1 MIDGDSKWK
10 RREFLQAAAG
20 VPSLVMV
27 AETVALAVPPET
39 APSEKL
45 TSPDVS
51 GNYNANGSDP
61 QAGDFDR
68 FGNAATALREY
79 WERFGHH
86 FPAARR
92 DVLGQAI
99 HQLIVVGWDDKG
111 GGATHDE
118 VALSIAQTALAKIL
132 PILDWDPETVR
143 LSLGNVAEP
152 MILRRH
158 FASGTGA
165 LLLRIDQPG
174 IIADTTPEFIVRE
187 MDLAAG
193 DVPEI
198 HIPPGRTGYLI
209 LYFEN
214 VPSGTGRF
222 HIRVSRDD
230 LAAEALLIAEVPRSG
245 RLSVRILDEGGRVVP
260 AIAGL
265 YASDRQIVVPKE
277 AVSFDESGA
286 AYRRGRL
293 RPYAQPRYW
302 PGDGRWGRAFIVG
315 GEFSIAAP
323 SGEYTLVVGKG
334 TEYLPVT
341 TPVVI
346 PADGDASAT
355 VVLRRW
361 IDMPAR
367 GWISGDGHIHYARP
381 VTAANIP
388 LMTWLQAE
396 DVHIGNVLG
405 MGDQQ
410 ATYFGQYAYGG
421 KGRVSSGPYSIVPGQ
436 EDPRS
441 DFGHVLAWNLQAPVR
456 DKTRYRLYKLVLDG
470 AHKQGGMAGYAHV
483 YQPPRNAYWVRRDM
497 SLHVPRNKVD
507 FVEIAELGDAGDA
520 LYHEFLNLGF
530 RLTATAGSDVPWGD
544 SIGVS
549 RLYAFTGGSTDPDV
563 WFRAVREGHTFIT
576 TGPMLTLTVNGRIP
590 GDMLQIDAGESVE
603 IEATAEGGNVL
614 PRFLEIVAQGDVI
627 RAAPEPSADAQKI
640 SVRFK
645 YCAVRSTWISARC
658 AGALTTPVYLS
669 AGGRRFWKLESV
681 PFLVAARLRDLTDI
695 ERFVAEAVNGRARD
709 VLDLEAFRRQ
719 APELLEEVS
728 AVRKHY
734 QRMLEEAREEMRG

>member
-214 VPSGTGRF
+214 VTSLSTGFR
-222 HIRVSRDD
+222 IRILRDAV
-230 LAAEALLIAEVPRSG
+230 AAEALLIAEVPRSG
-245 RLSVRILDEGGRVVP
+245 RLKVRILDEGGRVVP

-265 YASDRQIVVPKE
+265 YASDQQIAVPEE
-277 AVSFDESGA
+277 AVSFDRSGD

-293 RPYAQPRYW
+293 RPYTQPRYW
-302 PGDGRWGRAFIVG
+302 PGDGRWGSVFIVG

-334 TEYLPVT
+334 MEYLPVT
-341 TPVVI
+341 QRVVI
-346 PADGDASAT
+346 PPGGDAAAT

-388 LMTWLQAE
+388 LMTWL
-396 DVHIGNVLG
+396 
-405 MGDQQ
+405 
-410 ATYFGQYAYGG
+410 
-421 KGRVSSGPYSIVPGQ
+421 
-436 EDPRS
+436 
-441 DFGHVLAWNLQAPVR
+441 
-456 DKTRYRLYKLVLDG
+456 
-470 AHKQGGMAGYAHV
+470 
-483 YQPPRNAYWVRRDM
+483 
-497 SLHVPRNKVD
+497 
-507 FVEIAELGDAGDA
+507 
-520 LYHEFLNLGF
+520 
-530 RLTATAGSDVPWGD
+530 
-544 SIGVS
+544 
-549 RLYAFTGGSTDPDV
+549 
-563 WFRAVREGHTFIT
+563 
-576 TGPMLTLTVNGRIP
+576 
-590 GDMLQIDAGESVE
+590 
-603 IEATAEGGNVL
+603 
-614 PRFLEIVAQGDVI
+614 
-627 RAAPEPSADAQKI
+627 
-640 SVRFK
+640 
-645 YCAVRSTWISARC
+645 
-658 AGALTTPVYLS
+658 
-669 AGGRRFWKLESV
+669 
-681 PFLVAARLRDLTDI
+681 
-695 ERFVAEAVNGRARD
+695 
-709 VLDLEAFRRQ
+709 
-719 APELLEEVS
+719 
-728 AVRKHY
+728 
-734 QRMLEEAREEMRG
+734 